1 MKLTIRGAAKEL
13 GVSTDTLRRWDKSGK
28 LVADRTVAGHRRY
41 DLDQLL
47 RIQNKKQLPSARITI
62 CYARVST
69 SEQKADL
76 QRQVNLLQSF
86 CEAKGWQPQVIQDLG
101 SGLNYNKRGLRELIK
116 LVLAGSV
123 ERIVVSHKDR
133 LLRFG
138 AEIIFQICEA
148 FNTQVIIITR
158 NDEKIAFEEELAQDV
173 LEIITVFSAKLY
185 GSHSKK
191 NKIIA
196 EKLKEA
202 TYDAN

>member
-86 CEAKGWQPQVIQDLG
+86 CEAKGW
-101 SGLNYNKRGLRELIK
+101 
-116 LVLAGSV
+116 
-123 ERIVVSHKDR
+123 
-133 LLRFG
+133 
-138 AEIIFQICEA
+138 
-148 FNTQVIIITR
+148 
-158 NDEKIAFEEELAQDV
+158 
-173 LEIITVFSAKLY
+173 
-185 GSHSKK
+185 
-191 NKIIA
+191 
-196 EKLKEA
+196 
-202 TYDAN
+202 

>member
-76 QRQVNLLQSF
+76 ERQVNLLQSF

-185 GSHSKK
+185 GSRSKK

>member
-116 LVLAGSV
+116 LILAGSV

-133 LLRFG
+133 LLRSDRG
-138 AEIIFQICEA
+138 IF
-148 FNTQVIIITR
+148 R
-158 NDEKIAFEEELAQDV
+158 PLH
-173 LEIITVFSAKLY
+173 L
-185 GSHSKK
+185 
-191 NKIIA
+191 
-196 EKLKEA
+196 
-202 TYDAN
+202 

>member
-185 GSHSKK
+185 GSRSKK

>member
-123 ERIVVSHKDR
+123 ERIVVFHKDR

-185 GSHSKK
+185 GSRSKK

>member
-76 QRQVNLLQSF
+76 ERQVNLLQSF

-101 SGLNYNKRGLRELIK
+101 SGLNNNKRGLRELIK

-185 GSHSKK
+185 GSRSKK

>member
-116 LVLAGSV
+116 LILAGSV

-185 GSHSKK
+185 GSRSKK

>member
-123 ERIVVSHKDR
+123 ERIVVFHKDR

>member
-1 MKLTIRGAAKEL
+1 LTIRGAAKEL

-138 AEIIFQICEA
+138 AGIIFQICEA

-185 GSHSKK
+185 GSRSKK

>member
-101 SGLNYNKRGLRELIK
+101 SGLNYNKRGLCELIK

-185 GSHSKK
+185 GSRSKK

>member
-101 SGLNYNKRGLRELIK
+101 SGLNYNKRGLGELIK

-185 GSHSKK
+185 GSRSKK

>member
-28 LVADRTVAGHRRY
+28 LVADRTVAGHHRY

-185 GSHSKK
+185 GSRSKK

>member
-28 LVADRTVAGHRRY
+28 LVADHTVAGHRRY

-185 GSHSKK
+185 GSRSKK